1 MAKQSSTIT
10 VSGKLGNIVGMKGR
24 NGRRNARIK
33 VIPKNPKTLQQSI
46 QRVIFGSVAKSY
58 SFLKSICD
66 HSFEG
71 ISYGQL
77 SQEFFMKRNLERYR
91 SYFAA
96 NYPNGSPNG
105 ALSETVAFWDGN
117 QDWNI
122 GVGAEISRG
131 TLPAILPNSTNG
143 GQVTSFGAALT
154 ANTNIATVLAA
165 NNLQK
170 GDQITV
176 VITAANGDAG
186 VLSTLFKSR
195 YVISAEAE
203 DTDLNVVWNA
213 AGTGDAFDAE
223 RTNITAA
230 RLNATA
236 AGLVPVLVGADG
248 LIIQGAAIIVSRE
261 VGTKWERSNAIL
273 VNMWDEHPSYA
284 PAIALSQ
291 YMAGGSTIDTLS
303 DRYLNNADRL
313 GE

>member
-1 MAKQSSTIT
+1 
-10 VSGKLGNIVGMKGR
+10 
-24 NGRRNARIK
+24 
-33 VIPKNPKTLQQSI
+33 
-46 QRVIFGSVAKSY
+46 
-58 SFLKSICD
+58 
-66 HSFEG
+66 
-71 ISYGQL
+71 
-77 SQEFFMKRNLERYR
+77 MKRNLERYR
-91 SYFAA
+91 AYFAA
-96 NYPNGSPNG
+96 NYPDVNPDL
-105 ALSETVAFWDGN
+105 ALAETIAFWDGS
-117 QDWNI
+117 QQWNF

-154 ANTNIATVLAA
+154 SNTNIATVLAA

-176 VITAANGDAG
+176 VITASNPDAG
-186 VLSTLFKSR
+186 VLSTLYKSR

-203 DTDLNVVWNA
+203 DADLNVAWNV
-213 AGTGDAFDAE
+213 AGTGDAYDAE

-230 RLNATA
+230 RLKATA
-236 AGLVPVLVGADG
+236 AGLVPVLDGADE
-248 LIIQGAAIIVSRE
+248 LFIEGAAIIVSRE

-273 VNMWDEHPSYA
+273 VNMWDEHPSYS
-284 PAIALSQ
+284 PAMALSQ

>member
-10 VSGKLGNIVGMKGR
+10 VNGKLGNIVGMKGR
-24 NGRRNARIK
+24 NGRSNARIK

-91 SYFAA
+91 AYFAA
-96 NYPNGSPNG
+96 NYPDVNPDL
-105 ALSETVAFWDGN
+105 ALAETIAFWDGS
-117 QDWNI
+117 QQWNF

-154 ANTNIATVLAA
+154 SNTNIATVLAA
-165 NNLQK
+165 HNLQK

-176 VITAANGDAG
+176 VITASNPDAG
-186 VLSTLFKSR
+186 VLSTLYKSR

-203 DTDLNVVWNA
+203 DADLNVAWNV
-213 AGTGDAFDAE
+213 AGTGDAYDAE

-230 RLNATA
+230 RLKATA
-236 AGLVPVLVGADG
+236 AGLVPVLDGADE
-248 LIIQGAAIIVSRE
+248 LFIEGAAIIVSRE

-273 VNMWDEHPSYA
+273 VNMWDEHPSYS
-284 PAIALSQ
+284 PAMALSQ